1 MAAIGLFSA
10 LEVASSGLT
19 VERTR
24 MNTIASNLA
33 NSRTTRT
40 DEGGPF
46 RRLDPIFSATPL
58 ETAGTP
64 GFEDPTG
71 RAIALAAVSGIQRDQ
86 RDPVQVY
93 EPGHPDADE
102 QGYVRY
108 PNVNAVEEMVNMM
121 AASRAYEVGVSS
133 VEMIKSMAKTAL
145 GIGRG

>member
-33 NSRTTRT
+33 NARTTRT
-40 DEGGPF
+40 QEGGPF
-46 RRLDPIFSATPL
+46 RRLDPVFTATPID
-58 ETAGTP
+58 TSGTP
-64 GFEDPTG
+64 GFNDPTHS
-71 RAIALAAVSGIQRDQ
+71 AISLAGVSSIHRDE
-86 RDPVQVY
+86 RDPVRIY

-102 QGYVRY
+102 QGYVGY